1 MATLSNEYKKMLLS
15 MKPDDITA
23 TFINDYLADR
33 AERVDGK
40 LKVLPAKIRTNDTFT
55 LLPGEYFNKEKVLTN
70 VGLFIF
76 NKFFI
81 EESFQKVIGYV
92 NTPVDAKV
100 EADIEKKLSNALL
113 NDVIT
118 VEQMVTFLN
127 KLQWFSKQFNSVFS
141 NSFTMNSVK
150 PLPEVVKRKNELLK
164 QHSETLKNGDVVT
177 AVKIE
182 KELTEL
188 AKEKLKDDP
197 GMNLYKSGARGSFNN
212 NYKAISIIK
221 GPVFNPSTGKWDFV
235 SSNFVD
241 GINKDEIP
249 VYGNAVVT
257 GAYPK
262 AVGTQVSGYSAKQ
275 LTAAFQGIVLDVP
288 GSDCGTTQYLEIKLN
303 PWLKNDMRYRYIIE
317 RGNLV
322 LLDDETID
330 KYVGKTV
337 KLRSPLFC
345 KGDKLCSKCAGQM
358 CEKLGITNIGLTT
371 SRAATSLLQMSM
383 KKFHDTTASIVK
395 IDIND
400 MTL

>member
-1 MATLSNEYKKMLLS
+1 MATLKKEYKDLLMS
-15 MKPDDITA
+15 MKPEDITA

-33 AERVDGK
+33 AEKVDGK
-40 LKVLPAKIRTNDTFT
+40 LKIIPAKIKTSDTFT
-55 LLPGEYFNKEKVLTN
+55 LLPGEYFNTEKVLTN
-70 VGLFIF
+70 AGLFIF

-81 EESFQKVIGYV
+81 EESFQKVVGYV
-92 NTPVDAKV
+92 NTPVDADV
-100 EADIEKKLSNALL
+100 EAGIEKKLSTALL

-118 VEQMVTFLN
+118 VEQMVKFLN
-127 KLQWFSKQFNSVFS
+127 RMQWFAKQFNSVFS

-150 PLPEVVKRKNELLK
+150 PLPEVVKRKQELLDE
-164 QHSETLKNGDVVT
+164 HEEILKNGDVVT

-182 KELTEL
+182 KELTAL

-212 NYKAISIIK
+212 NYKAISVIK
-221 GPVFNPSTGKWDFV
+221 GPVFNPTTGKWDFV
-235 SSNFVD
+235 SSNFID

-249 VYGNAVVT
+249 VYGNSVVT

-275 LTAAFQGIVLDVP
+275 LTAAFQGIVLDKP
-288 GSDCGTTQYLEIKLN
+288 GTDCGTTNYLEIKIN
-303 PWLKNDMRYRYIIE
+303 PWMKNDLRYRYIME
-317 RGNLV
+317 RGKLV
-322 LLDDETID
+322 LLDDENLD

-337 KLRSPLFC
+337 KLRSPMFC

-371 SRAATSLLQMSM
+371 SRAATSLLKMGM

-395 IDIND
+395 IDINNI
-400 MTL
+400 TL